1 MWLDGDI
8 NAEKTIDHLI
18 TQHNALCEYLAERE
32 NGANESR
39 SDTYGINT
47 TLPVAYRGEYQ
58 KPTTTDTTMKLTPLF
73 KAEDVEIVESWLPT
87 FGTEQ
92 LMVYS
97 IHIEFKTKEA
107 AEQAREALLRLTDT
121 PECNHHQSMREGGS
135 IGLDQDGKC
144 LDCGEQVL
152 STDTH

>member
-1 MWLDGDI
+1 MQLPEKILQFETVDGRDIFLDL
-8 NAEKTIDHLI
+8 NEAVCRVNNNVNQLID
-18 TQHNALCEYLAERE
+18 YLAERE
-32 NGANESR
+32 PKATILENDPSSSR

-107 AEQAREALLRLTDT
+107 AEQAREALLKLTDT
-121 PECNHHQSMREGGS
+121 H
-135 IGLDQDGKC
+135 
-144 LDCGEQVL
+144 
-152 STDTH
+152 